1 MEANFGSF
9 LFIFGL
15 SIALKG
21 NAVRLFEGF
30 SSNQDT
36 SQAQTALRA
45 YQDGCRRKFE
55 PAARAFFGRRK
66 KYIRARRILYC
77 AKYLLFG
84 VFRAF

>member
-36 SQAQTALRA
+36 SQAQTALRT
-45 YQDGCRRKFE
+45 YQDGGRRKFE
-55 PAARAFFGRRK
+55 PAAKTFFGRRK
-66 KYIRARRILYC
+66 KYIRGILY
-77 AKYLLFG
+77 
-84 VFRAF
+84 